1 MKDFKDG
8 LIGLAILAVL
18 LMAAFF
24 VGRCTGQ
31 MDVADELKPD
41 TIRTTDTVS
50 IPDPKPHLVTQEV
63 IRYKDVPVTV
73 GPDTVYK
80 EKHDTIIRVQDGVAV
95 IPISL
100 KTYTDSS
107 TYKAVVS
114 GYDPRL
120 ESIEVYQ
127 EQTVITRT
135 VQPSR
140 WTTGWL
146 VRYAQRTTA
155 GHRRRCSVRYPPEIQ
170 ETFVL
175 LVIRCVFVIH
185 GPERWLSVIIGFFI
199 VFVGLFSIRY
209 LL

>member
-8 LIGLAILAVL
+8 AIGLAILAVL

-73 GPDTVYK
+73 DPDTVNR
-80 EKHDTIIRVQDGVAV
+80 EKHDTIIRVEDGVAV

-100 KTYTDSS
+100 RTYTDSA

-114 GYDPRL
+114 GYEPRL
-120 ESIEVYQ
+120 ENIEVYQ
-127 EQTVITRT
+127 QQTVITRT
-135 VQPSR
+135 IEPPKWSWGVQGGVYITPK
-140 WTTGWL
+140 GL
-146 VRYAQRTTA
+146 QPGIGVGAQYRFDSKEIF
-155 GHRRRCSVRYPPEIQ
+155 HRLRR
-170 ETFVL
+170 
-175 LVIRCVFVIH
+175 
-185 GPERWLSVIIGFFI
+185 
-199 VFVGLFSIRY
+199 
-209 LL
+209 

>member
-8 LIGLAILAVL
+8 AIGLAVMVVL

-24 VGRCTGQ
+24 TGRWTGQ
-31 MDVADELKPD
+31 AETADEVKSD
-41 TIRTTDTVS
+41 TVIKRDTVS
-50 IPDPKPHLVTQEV
+50 IPDPQPHLGTQEV
-63 IRYKDVPVTV
+63 VRYKYVPISVA
-73 GPDTVYK
+73 PDTFV
-80 EKHDTIIRVQDGVAV
+80 KHDTIIRVQDGVAV

-127 EQTVITRT
+127 TNTVITNT

-140 WTTGWL
+140 WSFGLQGGVYVTPKGL
-146 VRYAQRTTA
+146 QPGIGVGVQY
-155 GHRRRCSVRYPPEIQ
+155 SIP
-170 ETFVL
+170 
-175 LVIRCVFVIH
+175 IRFKH
-185 GPERWLSVIIGFFI
+185 N
-199 VFVGLFSIRY
+199 
-209 LL
+209 

>member
-31 MDVADELKPD
+31 AETADEVKSD
-41 TIRTTDTVS
+41 TVIKRDTVS
-50 IPDPKPHLVTQEV
+50 IPDPQPHLVTQEV
-63 IRYKDVPVTV
+63 IRYKYVPATSK
-73 GPDTVYK
+73 PDTVYK
-80 EKHDTIIRVQDGVAV
+80 EKHDTIIRVEDGVAV

-127 EQTVITRT
+127 QVVEITTARKPPKWSIGLQGGVYAT
-135 VQPSR
+135 PVGVQP
-140 WTTGWL
+140 G
-146 VRYAQRTTA
+146 
-155 GHRRRCSVRYPPEIQ
+155 
-170 ETFVL
+170 
-175 LVIRCVFVIH
+175 
-185 GPERWLSVIIGFFI
+185 IG
-199 VFVGLFSIRY
+199 VGVTYNLFWK
-209 LL
+209 

>member
-1 MKDFKDG
+1 MNTQDIKNL
-8 LIGLAILAVL
+8 LIALAIIVVL
-18 LMAAFF
+18 MVAAFF

-31 MDVADELKPD
+31 MGADEGLIAHSD
-41 TIRTTDTVS
+41 TVTVTDTVK
-50 IPDPKPHLVTQEV
+50 IPFEKLETQVVTQEV
-63 IRYKDVPVTV
+63 IRYKYVPVTV
-73 GPDTVYK
+73 DPDTVYK
-80 EKHDTIIRVQDGVAV
+80 EKYDTIIRVQDGVAV

-140 WTTGWL
+140 W
-146 VRYAQRTTA
+146 
-155 GHRRRCSVRYPPEIQ
+155 S
-170 ETFVL
+170 
-175 LVIRCVFVIH
+175 
-185 GPERWLSVIIGFFI
+185 
-199 VFVGLFSIRY
+199 VGLQGGLYATPKGLQPGIGVGVQYAIPLKFKKRLCY
-209 LL
+209 

>member
-31 MDVADELKPD
+31 AETADEVKSD
-41 TIRTTDTVS
+41 TVIKRDTVS
-50 IPDPKPHLVTQEV
+50 VPDPRPHLVTQEV
-63 IRYKDVPVTV
+63 IRYKYVHATV
-73 GPDTVYK
+73 DPDTVYK

-95 IPISL
+95 VPISL

-107 TYKAVVS
+107 TYKAVIS

-127 EQTVITRT
+127 QVVEITTVRKPPKWSIGLQGGVYATPAG
-135 VQPSR
+135 VQP
-140 WTTGWL
+140 G
-146 VRYAQRTTA
+146 
-155 GHRRRCSVRYPPEIQ
+155 
-170 ETFVL
+170 
-175 LVIRCVFVIH
+175 
-185 GPERWLSVIIGFFI
+185 IG
-199 VFVGLFSIRY
+199 VGVTYNIFSK
-209 LL
+209 

>member
-1 MKDFKDG
+1 MPMKDFKDG

-31 MDVADELKPD
+31 AETADEVKSD
-41 TIRTTDTVS
+41 TVVKRDTVS
-50 IPDPKPHLVTQEV
+50 IPDPQPHLVTQEV
-63 IRYKDVPVTV
+63 IRYKYVPVTV
-73 GPDTVYK
+73 DPDTVYK

-140 WTTGWL
+140 W
-146 VRYAQRTTA
+146 
-155 GHRRRCSVRYPPEIQ
+155 S
-170 ETFVL
+170 
-175 LVIRCVFVIH
+175 
-185 GPERWLSVIIGFFI
+185 
-199 VFVGLFSIRY
+199 VGLQGGLYATPKGLQPGIGVGVQYAIPLKFKKRLCY
-209 LL
+209 

>member
-1 MKDFKDG
+1 MPMEDFKDG

-31 MDVADELKPD
+31 AKTADEVKND
-41 TIRTTDTVS
+41 TVIRRDTVS
-50 IPDPKPHLVTQEV
+50 VPDPQPHLVTQDV
-63 IRYKDVPVTV
+63 IRYKYVPVTV
-73 GPDTVYK
+73 APDTVYK

-127 EQTVITRT
+127 EQTVITKTIAPPRISWGLQAGMFVT
-135 VQPSR
+135 PKGLQPGVGVGVQWR
-140 WTTGWL
+140 IKTK
-146 VRYAQRTTA
+146 
-155 GHRRRCSVRYPPEIQ
+155 
-170 ETFVL
+170 
-175 LVIRCVFVIH
+175 
-185 GPERWLSVIIGFFI
+185 
-199 VFVGLFSIRY
+199 
-209 LL
+209 

>member
-8 LIGLAILAVL
+8 AIGLAVMVVL

-24 VGRCTGQ
+24 TGRWTGQ
-31 MDVADELKPD
+31 AETADEVKSD
-41 TIRTTDTVS
+41 TVVKRDTVS
-50 IPDPKPHLVTQEV
+50 IPDPQPHLVTQEV
-63 IRYKDVPVTV
+63 IRYKYVPVTV
-73 GPDTVYK
+73 DPDTVYK
-80 EKHDTIIRVQDGVAV
+80 EKHDTIIRVEDGVAV

-127 EQTVITRT
+127 TNTVITNT

-140 WTTGWL
+140 W
-146 VRYAQRTTA
+146 
-155 GHRRRCSVRYPPEIQ
+155 S
-170 ETFVL
+170 
-175 LVIRCVFVIH
+175 
-185 GPERWLSVIIGFFI
+185 
-199 VFVGLFSIRY
+199 VGLQGGLYATPKGLQPGIGVGVQYSIPIRFKHN
-209 LL
+209 

>member
-73 GPDTVYK
+73 DPDTVNR
-80 EKHDTIIRVQDGVAV
+80 EKHDTIIRVEDGVAV

-127 EQTVITRT
+127 EQMIITNT

-140 WTTGWL
+140 W
-146 VRYAQRTTA
+146 
-155 GHRRRCSVRYPPEIQ
+155 S
-170 ETFVL
+170 
-175 LVIRCVFVIH
+175 
-185 GPERWLSVIIGFFI
+185 
-199 VFVGLFSIRY
+199 VGLQGGLYATPKGLQPGIGVGVQYNIPIRFKR
-209 LL
+209 